1 MGVKLN
7 IQDFIKDYCNGV
19 KDKDLLAKHRINAKE
34 LIAIVRKLINEGLIS
49 KEDYF
54 DRNRKIQER
63 EIREEKD
70 FLQSLSH
77 CPVCG
82 HIHPVPFTTCPA
94 CGTDVTKLKQA
105 EVPEEHLTEESTAG
119 DHYEAAPA
127 TVTSTTPFVASQSD
141 VSVHHQMTPATLV
154 VAPALPDPRPMPGH
168 VTRKLDQKVEDIA
181 LLADVP
187 VHYLEGD
194 YVLTDTL
201 SHGAMTTLFKA
212 EDLSGTRP
220 PLSVKFFAQDLVDDD
235 LFEEFVERLIAYQAG
250 MNEFNILRV
259 MGRAE
264 VGGEKVLIYEYL
276 PSNLEKTLRKNPD
289 GLDLDLLMTILPQML
304 NALGYSHMHRS
315 KDGTVRRVPHL
326 HLRPASFLFDET
338 SFFLKLDD
346 CGLWKALV
354 EIRGHKR
361 KIFQEPDIDVSAL
374 APEAFVQ
381 ESRFVNGYY
390 ADIYA
395 LGVVLYRLA
404 TGRSPFFAA
413 TVEEYHFAHMR
424 LFPIPTRVHRYTMPA
439 WLDSMIMKCLEKEPS
454 ERWRSAT
461 QMELSI
467 GKSFAD

>member
-7 IQDFIKDYCNGV
+7 IQDFIQDYCDGV
-19 KDKDLLAKHRINAKE
+19 KDKDLLATHRINAKE

-82 HIHPVPFTTCPA
+82 HIHPVPFTVCPA
-94 CGTDVTKLKQA
+94 CGTDISKLRQ
-105 EVPEEHLTEESTAG
+105 S
-119 DHYEAAPA
+119 EAAEEQPQEEVTTEFEEEAPPEPLSA
-127 TVTSTTPFVASQSD
+127 TPPLVGVDSAVA
-141 VSVHHQMTPATLV
+141 VHHQMTPATLV
-154 VAPALPDPRPMPGH
+154 VAPALPDPRPLPDD
-168 VTRKLDQKVEDIA
+168 VNRRLDLRLESMM
-181 LLADVP
+181 LLSDVP

-194 YVLTDTL
+194 YVLTDVL
-201 SHGAMTTLFKA
+201 SHGAMTTLYKA

-220 PLSVKFFAQDLVDDD
+220 PLSVKLFVQDLVPED
-235 LFEEFVERLIAYQAG
+235 LFEDFIERLVTYQSG

-259 MGRAE
+259 MGQAE
-264 VGGEKVLIYEYL
+264 VGEETALIYEYL
-276 PSNLEKTLRKNPD
+276 PSNLEKVLRKNSD
-289 GLDLDLLMTILPQML
+289 GLDLDLLMTLLPQML

-326 HLRPASFLFDET
+326 HLRPSSFLFDET
-338 SFFLKLDD
+338 SYFLKLDD

-354 EIRGHKR
+354 EVRGHKR
-361 KIFQEPDIDVSAL
+361 RIFQEPDMDVSAL

-381 ESRFVNGYY
+381 DSRFVNGYF
-390 ADIYA
+390 ADIYG

-404 TGRSPFFAA
+404 TGRSPFFAS
-413 TVEEYHFAHMR
+413 TIEEYHFAHMR
-424 LFPIPTRVHRYTMPA
+424 LFPIPTRVHRYTIPG
-439 WLDSMIMKCLEKEPS
+439 WLDSMIMKCLEKEPA

>member
-1 MGVKLN
+1 MGVRLN
-7 IQDFIKDYCNGV
+7 IQEFIRDYCDGV

-63 EIREEKD
+63 EVREEKD

-82 HIHPVPFTTCPA
+82 HIHPTPFTVCPA
-94 CGTDVTKLKQA
+94 CGTDLNKLKQTDA
-105 EVPEEHLTEESTAG
+105 VEEEVHI
-119 DHYEAAPA
+119 AAP
-127 TVTSTTPFVASQSD
+127 VASESHAPSPQLAVTTSG
-141 VSVHHQMTPATLV
+141 VHVPHATPAALI
-154 VAPALPDPRPMPGH
+154 VAPALPDPKPTPDY
-168 VTRKLDQKVEDIA
+168 VNRKLDQRLENLT
-181 LLADVP
+181 LLPDVP
-187 VHYLEGD
+187 ADYLDGD
-194 YVLTDTL
+194 FVLTDIL
-201 SHGAMTTLFKA
+201 SCGAMATLFKA
-212 EDLSGTRP
+212 EDLSGVRP
-220 PLSVKFFAQDLVDDD
+220 PLGVKLFPADLISED
-235 LFEEFVERLIAYQAG
+235 LFEEYLERVTAYQAG
-250 MNEFNILRV
+250 MNEFNILRI

-264 VGGEKVLIYEYL
+264 LDNEQVLIYEYL
-276 PSNLEKTLRKNPD
+276 PSNLEKSVRKNPD
-289 GLDLDLLMTILPQML
+289 GLDMELLMTLLPQML

-326 HLRPASFLFDET
+326 HLKLSSFLFDEK
-338 SFFLKLDD
+338 SYYLKLDD

-354 EIRGHKR
+354 DVRGHKKR
-361 KIFQEPDIDVSAL
+361 IWQEPDMDVSAL

-381 ESRFVNGYY
+381 EGKFVNGFF

-395 LGVVLYRLA
+395 LGAVLYRLA
-404 TGRSPFFAA
+404 TGRSPFFAS

-424 LFPIPTRVHRYTMPA
+424 TFPIPTRVHRYTIPA
-439 WLDSMIMKCLEKEPS
+439 WFDAMIMKCLEKEPS
-454 ERWRSAT
+454 ARWRSAT